1 MDRWKKRAAV
11 ALGLGLAG
19 LAELLWLRR
28 DQPGRVL
35 DFQPVTPS
43 RVLVERRDIHPD
55 VPAVYLE
62 LDEAQKGVVWRR
74 KLPHAHASPN
84 AWSALP
90 NAVAT
95 AGVYVV
101 RTVSQTGED
110 RPSDRTPILQGFRA
124 EDGALLWTVAPMGDR
139 RDTTGRSFG
148 LLDLTLFAKDD
159 LVLSAYGQESAGD
172 GSNSGVLLAID
183 ARTGVERW
191 RASLGDASTFTHGP
205 AWIRGGSLVVF
216 TWTAF
221 SVIDLATG
229 KTRVSAR
236 SDGRPC
242 VTDRV
247 VWFASGGELRELAL
261 DDLAQ
266 RTLPRPSEASFA
278 LQGACARRGGE
289 IWAHLSDRSGGASE
303 GGHVTRYPATRL
315 VAFDPA
321 TGTVRRQIELGPV
334 EVGAPADES
343 IARMAPD
350 EVPLS
355 GEANRFLPLIVHEA
369 GAPYQLVMVDLDEAR
384 IAWKTAPSERFVHAH
399 LLREGRR
406 HFLHESKSS
415 LFAALDG
422 DTGRLLSAIAWPASD
437 NPTLAQGSAWIRSEW
452 SVVSLDGATMKPI
465 WSTDRVELADR
476 RAEAEALL
484 EGAPR

>member
-1 MDRWKKRAAV
+1 MDRRKKRALV
-11 ALGLGLAG
+11 ALGIGVAG

-62 LDEAQKGVVWRR
+62 LDEAQRGVVWRR
-74 KLPHAHASPN
+74 TLTHARAAPN

-101 RTVSQTGED
+101 RTVSREGDD
-110 RPSDRTPILQGFRA
+110 RPADRTPILQGLRA
-124 EDGALLWTVAPMGDR
+124 DDGALLWTVTPMGDR
-139 RDTTGRSFG
+139 KDPTGRSFQLHDLA
-148 LLDLTLFAKDD
+148 LLAKDD
-159 LVLSAYGQESAGD
+159 LVMSAHGQEGAGD

-191 RASLGDASTFTHGP
+191 RASLGDASTFTYGP

-229 KTRVSAR
+229 KPRVSAR
-236 SDGRPC
+236 ADGRPC
-242 VTDRV
+242 VTDRAI
-247 VWFASGGELRELAL
+247 WFASGGELREIAL

-266 RTLPRPSEASFA
+266 RTLPRPSDAPFA

-289 IWAHLSDRSGGASE
+289 LWVHLADRPGGTPE
-303 GGHVTRYPATRL
+303 GGPAGQYPAARL

-321 TGTVRRQIELGPV
+321 TGIVRRQIELGRV
-334 EVGAPADES
+334 RVDAPEDES
-343 IARMAPD
+343 VARMVPD

-355 GEANRFLPLIVHEA
+355 GEAPRFLPLIVHEA
-369 GAPYQLVMVDLDEAR
+369 TGPYQLVMVDLDEAR
-384 IAWKTAPSERFVHAH
+384 VAWKAAPSERFAHAH
-399 LLREGRR
+399 LLRRGNRC
-406 HFLHESKSS
+406 FLHESTSS

-422 DTGRLLSAIAWPASD
+422 DTGRLLSAVAWPASD
-437 NPTLAQGSAWIRSEW
+437 NPTLAQGSTWIRSEW
-452 SVVSLDGATMKPI
+452 SVTSLDGTTLKPI
-465 WSTDRVELADR
+465 WSTDRLVLDDR

-484 EGAPR
+484 DGAPK